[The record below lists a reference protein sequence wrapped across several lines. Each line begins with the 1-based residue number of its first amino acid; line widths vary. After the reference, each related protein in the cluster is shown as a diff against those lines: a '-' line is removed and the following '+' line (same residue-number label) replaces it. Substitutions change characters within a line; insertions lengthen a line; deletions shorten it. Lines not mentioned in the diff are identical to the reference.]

1 MYGHGI
7 GWFACEK
14 CVCRKVAYYL
24 QELANHGR
32 GCQNIIKFKTM
43 INTAGREWK
52 KGERIVTGARPFE
65 GGGDGLRITGR
76 SCYGLKEEQCFL

>member
-24 QELANHGR
+24 QELANRGR

-43 INTAGREWK
+43 ILQRGENGR
-52 KGERIVTGARPFE
+52 
-65 GGGDGLRITGR
+65 
-76 SCYGLKEEQCFL
+76 KETE